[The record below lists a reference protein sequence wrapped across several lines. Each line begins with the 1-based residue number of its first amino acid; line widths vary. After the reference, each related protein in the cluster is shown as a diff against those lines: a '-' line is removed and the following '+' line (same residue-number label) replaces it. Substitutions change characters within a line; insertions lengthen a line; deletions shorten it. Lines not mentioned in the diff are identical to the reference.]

1 MKRRSVII
9 GGLAALLPVPERA
22 SAQQP
27 PAKIPRV
34 GVLTTA
40 DSDRTRLMDAF
51 REGLRDL
58 GYVEG
63 HSIILEFGFARG
75 DLSRGP
81 QLAAE
86 MVALRVDV
94 IVTEGFTLDAV
105 AATDRIPIVAPALMN
120 PVESGFAASLARPGG
135 NVTGFT
141 LMHTEL
147 NGKRLELLRTAF

>member
-105 AATDRIPIVAPALMN
+105 AATDRIPIVAPALRN
-120 PVESGFAASLARPGG
+120 PCGERLRGQSRAAGREYYRLYPHAHRAQRQASGAVA
-135 NVTGFT
+135 
-141 LMHTEL
+141 H
-147 NGKRLELLRTAF
+147 